1 MKKLLFIYNTHAG
14 KGLLRSKLAEVLEA
28 LTAEWDVTVHPTR
41 GAGDAAALAARR
53 AGEFQ
58 RIVCA
63 GGDGTLHEVVNGLM
77 ALPSQAR
84 PAVGYIPAGTTNDF
98 SKNLSLPRG
107 MGAMARTAAAGVPRP
122 VDIGKFNG
130 EHFIYVAA
138 FGAFTDVSYNT
149 PQPVKNLLGRTAYML
164 ESVTRIASIQS
175 YPLTVEHDG
184 GVEVGGYCYGMVSN
198 TVSVGGFKGMPAQPV
213 ELDDGIFEVVL
224 VRQPENPL
232 QLQAVIR
239 ALLTMSPDEGGLVTS
254 YRTSRLKITCGQEL
268 PWTLDG
274 EYGGSPREAEILNC
288 QKAVSIVYGK

>member
-14 KGLLRSKLAEVLEA
+14 KGLLKSRLAAVLEELA
-28 LTAEWDVTVHPTR
+28 RDWDVTVHPTR
-41 GAGDAAALAARR
+41 GAGDAAELAARR
-53 AGEFQ
+53 AGEFD
-58 RIVCA
+58 RIVCG

-77 ALPSQAR
+77 ALPPEAR
-84 PAVGYIPAGTTNDF
+84 PEVGYIPAGTTNDF
-98 SKNLSLPRG
+98 SRNLSLPRG
-107 MGAMARTAAAGVPRP
+107 MEAMARTAAA
-122 VDIGKFNG
+122 
-130 EHFIYVAA
+130 
-138 FGAFTDVSYNT
+138 GAFTDVSYNT

-184 GVEVGGYCYGMVSN
+184 GVEAGGYCYGMVSN
-198 TVSVGGFKGMPAQPV
+198 TVSVGGFKGTPAQPV
-213 ELDDGIFEVVL
+213 ALDDGIFEVVL
-224 VRQPENPL
+224 VRQPENPI

-254 YRTSRLKITCGQEL
+254 YRTSRLKITCEQEL

-274 EYGGSPREAEILNC
+274 EFGGAPKTAEILNC